1 RGRSSKR
8 RYPKRS
14 SSGQCGINPPNIPWA
29 VFRIAMSNY
38 FHVSPIEIEER
49 WSVDDVDY
57 AHEALDY
64 MDYLEWVQTR
74 SVKK

>member
-1 RGRSSKR
+1 MSS
-8 RYPKRS
+8 
-14 SSGQCGINPPNIPWA
+14 
-29 VFRIAMSNY
+29 Y

-64 MDYLEWVQTR
+64 MDHLEWVQTR
-74 SVKK
+74 SNKLTK